1 MSEDNLKTP
10 IYICMGSSCFSK
22 GSRNLVDIINNLI
35 EQYQLQS
42 FIDFRGKRCFDKC
55 AEGPNLQIGDTIYNH
70 VTPENIS
77 SIILNYF
84 NIHENSNSD

>member
-1 MSEDNLKTP
+1 MLEENLKTP
-10 IYICMGSSCFSK
+10 IYICMGSSCFSR
-22 GSRNLVDIINNLI
+22 GSRNLVVIINNLI

-42 FIDFRGKRCFDKC
+42 MVDFRGKRCFDKC
-55 AEGPNLQIGDTIYNH
+55 ADGPNLQIGDTIYHH
-70 VTPENIS
+70 VTAENIV

>member
-1 MSEDNLKTP
+1 MSEDNLKIP

-22 GSRNLVDIINNLI
+22 GSRNLVVIINNLI

-55 AEGPNLQIGDTIYNH
+55 ADGPNLQIGDTIYHH
-70 VTPENIS
+70 VTAENIV

-84 NIHENSNSD
+84 SIHENSNSD